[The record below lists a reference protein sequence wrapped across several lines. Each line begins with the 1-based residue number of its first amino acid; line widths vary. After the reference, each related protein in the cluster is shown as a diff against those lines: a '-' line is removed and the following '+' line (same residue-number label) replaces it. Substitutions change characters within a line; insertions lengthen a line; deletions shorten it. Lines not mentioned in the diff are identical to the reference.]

1 MRELTQEELEQ
12 VSGGIGPAAIIAFD
26 LALNG
31 ALIGF
36 TALMT
41 SDYFADANQTKIR
54 QGGRV
59 NG

>member
-1 MRELTQEELEQ
+1 MRELTESEMQE

-41 SDYFADANQTKIR
+41 SDYFTD
-54 QGGRV
+54 V
-59 NG
+59 NDN